1 MRQRMKIS
9 VVFILVSVTMIL
21 CGWLFKKKEFV
32 LDTEKR
38 ILYQHSSVNQ
48 IIADMEKNS
57 DTAKEKYDD
66 GYYAVS
72 GEISDISKNKKTL
85 FIGTANDGDTTS
97 IECTASD
104 KALIEKIEAL
114 KNGENVK
121 VYGKVKV
128 SSFRNNVSMEIAQIT
143 SVEASVASETM
154 YSYIDGK
161 TYDSSNMVTRNLA
174 DGKVKYYIPRNWIK
188 VEKDI
193 INSKL
198 GNMEGY
204 QYTLNEISGEL
215 AVEPESIFVCY
226 FDSKTKLKDRSQKSK
241 TKEIRKTII
250 DNILQIDGKG
260 IKAGEIKEKKSYYG
274 TDYYYYDGAYTDKQE
289 QGHHVEFVFQE
300 NANDGMIVYLYV
312 YKEENLNHMDDILCV
327 MRCLEIE

>member
-1 MRQRMKIS
+1 MRQKVKIS

-21 CGWLFKKKEFV
+21 CGWLFEKKEFV
-32 LDTEKR
+32 LDAEKR
-38 ILYQHSSVNQ
+38 ILYQHCSVNQ
-48 IIADMEKNS
+48 IITDIEKNS
-57 DTAKEKYDD
+57 DAAKEKYDD

-72 GEISDISKNKKTL
+72 GKISAVSKNKKSL
-85 FIGTANDGDTTS
+85 FIGTADGEEVTS
-97 IECTASD
+97 IECTTSD
-104 KALIEKIEAL
+104 KALIEEIKSLKI
-114 KNGENVK
+114 GENVR
-121 VYGKVKV
+121 VYGKVKIF
-128 SSFRNNVSMEIAQIT
+128 SFHDGASMETEQIAST
-143 SVEASVASETM
+143 EALATPETA

-161 TYDSSNMVTRNLA
+161 TYDISNMVARNLA
-174 DGKVKYYIPRNWIK
+174 GGKVKYYIPHNWTE

-193 INSKL
+193 IKTNL
-198 GNMEGY
+198 GSMEGY

-226 FDSKTKLKDRSQKSK
+226 FDSKTKLKNRSQNSK

-260 IKAGEIKEKKSYYG
+260 IKTGEIKEKKSYYG
-274 TDYYYYDGAYTDKQE
+274 TEYYYYDDAYTDKQE

-312 YKEENLNHMDDILCV
+312 YKEENPNHMDDILCV